1 MPQSGYNET
10 NKQTSKGVGRMR
22 ILYKNWFV
30 HNMFAHPLSEVV
42 YWLARPFG
50 RARAK
55 KVGDAV
61 HDCTIPESEKVR
73 VLGGE

>member
-1 MPQSGYNET
+1 M
-10 NKQTSKGVGRMR
+10 K

-42 YWLARPFG
+42 YWLVRPFG

-61 HDCTIPESEKVR
+61 HDCTIPQGYE
-73 VLGGE
+73 L